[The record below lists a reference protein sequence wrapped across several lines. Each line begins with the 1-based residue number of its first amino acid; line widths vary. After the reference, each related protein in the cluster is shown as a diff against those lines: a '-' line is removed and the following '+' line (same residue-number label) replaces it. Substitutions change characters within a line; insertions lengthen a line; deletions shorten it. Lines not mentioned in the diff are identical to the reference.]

1 MKDRHTELRQTVDA
15 GNRAPDAPDEAM
27 RHLKTAREKVAAVRC
42 RVWQTVQRPRFIPG
56 QEGRGKIGPR

>member
-27 RHLKTAREKVAAVRC
+27 RHLKTARKKVAAVRR
-42 RVWQTVQRPRFIPG
+42 RVWLTVQRPRFLPG
-56 QEGRGKIGPR
+56 Q

>member
-27 RHLKTAREKVAAVRC
+27 RHLKTAREKVAAVRR
-42 RVWQTVQRPRFIPG
+42 RVWQAVQRPRFLPG
-56 QEGRGKIGPR
+56 Q

>member
-15 GNRAPDAPDEAM
+15 GNRAPDAPDAPDEAM
-27 RHLKTAREKVAAVRC
+27 RHLKTAWEKVAAVRR

-56 QEGRGKIGPR
+56 Q

>member
-27 RHLKTAREKVAAVRC
+27 RHLKTAREKVAAVRR
-42 RVWQTVQRPRFIPG
+42 RVWQAVRRPRCMPG
-56 QEGRGKIGPR
+56 Q